1 MHFWFYL
8 NVLPIMEKVLI
19 YLLFLLGAILLVC
32 SIVKILSYQAK
43 ESPTDWLET
52 EMERRR
58 QRAKNDKLTD
68 WKEKEMD
75 AYNSF
80 LTPDDEI

>member
-1 MHFWFYL
+1 
-8 NVLPIMEKVLI
+8 MEKVLI
-19 YLLFLLGAILLVC
+19 YLLFLSGAILLVW
-32 SIVKILSYQAK
+32 SVVKILSYQAK

-68 WKEKEMD
+68 WKEKEAD

-80 LTPDDEI
+80 LMPDDEISQQ